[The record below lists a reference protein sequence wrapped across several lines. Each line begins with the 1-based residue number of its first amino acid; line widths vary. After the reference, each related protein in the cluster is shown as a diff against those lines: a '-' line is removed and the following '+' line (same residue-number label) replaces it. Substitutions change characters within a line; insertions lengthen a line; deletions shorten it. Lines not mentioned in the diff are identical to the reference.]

1 MLRKAVYSI
10 FIAGALIGTI
20 SLVRCNNAPAA
31 EQPMDTKG
39 SSQASKPNLVERGKY
54 LVTTLGCNDCHS
66 SKKMGP
72 QGPVIDSAFMLAG
85 YLETNPVPTFEA
97 DAVKRGLIV
106 MMPTTTAFMGPWG
119 TSFAANLTPDS
130 TGIGSWSL
138 DQFKKALREGK
149 YKGLEGSRPLMP
161 PMPWQ
166 NYVAMTDED
175 AEAVFTYLKSIKPV
189 KNRIPD
195 FRPIN

>member
-10 FIAGALIGTI
+10 FIGGALIGTI

-31 EQPMDTKG
+31 EQSTGTKD
-39 SSQASKPNLVERGKY
+39 SSQASKPDLVERGKY
-54 LVTTLGCNDCHS
+54 LVTTMGCNDCHS

-72 QGPVIDSAFMLAG
+72 QGPVIDSANMLAG
-85 YLETNPVPTFEA
+85 CLETNPLPTFEA
-97 DAVKRGLIV
+97 DAVKKGLVV
-106 MMPTTTAFMGPWG
+106 MLPTMTAFMGPWG

-166 NYVAMTDED
+166 NYVTMTDED

-189 KNRIPD
+189 KNRVPT
-195 FRPIN
+195 FRPMN